1 MHYPSNC
8 YLPTTMSPHV
18 WTFDFWL
25 ELREASF
32 TALPSALRFHRLRG
46 FHTFSVK
53 MSDKTPKSSREA
65 VRPDMRVLNQ
75 QLTFALFFRPWNP
88 AASDKSPSSSNPAT
102 SSGPTLFSK
111 PPPPALLKPDSAAST
126 GAGGVFGMP
135 PPSRPP
141 AEGAA
146 LFSKPASAQSQGG
159 SGLFGKNLSS
169 SGTGTSGLIYCM
181 PHVL

>member
-1 MHYPSNC
+1 
-8 YLPTTMSPHV
+8 
-18 WTFDFWL
+18 
-25 ELREASF
+25 
-32 TALPSALRFHRLRG
+32 
-46 FHTFSVK
+46 
-53 MSDKTPKSSREA
+53 MSDKTPKSSQEA
-65 VRPDMRVLNQ
+65 VRPDVRALNR
-75 QLTFALFFRPWNP
+75 QLTLAPFFRPWNP

-111 PPPPALLKPDSAAST
+111 PLPPPALLKPDSAAST

-146 LFSKPASAQSQGG
+146 LFGKLASAQTQGG
-159 SGLFGKNLSS
+159 SGLFGKSLSL